1 MSCVNMKNIIKK
13 IALFWATIA
22 PGIFLVGYN
31 IGTGS
36 ITTMA
41 SAGAS
46 YGMTLT
52 WALALSCLFT
62 YVLIIAFSRY
72 TIITGKTALFSFKN
86 NFGRGVT
93 IFILFS
99 LLISEIVSCMGVMG
113 VVAQVIQEWSR
124 PITHDG
130 EGFNMIVVAGVICIL
145 LYYIFW
151 QGKQALFERR
161 YLACLFLLWEFVFL
175 LPCLL

>member
-93 IFILFS
+93 IFIFFS
-99 LLISEIVSCMGVMG
+99 LLISEIVSCMGVM
-113 VVAQVIQEWSR
+113 E
-124 PITHDG
+124 
-130 EGFNMIVVAGVICIL
+130 
-145 LYYIFW
+145 
-151 QGKQALFERR
+151 
-161 YLACLFLLWEFVFL
+161 
-175 LPCLL
+175 

>member
-93 IFILFS
+93 IFILK
-99 LLISEIVSCMGVMG
+99 
-113 VVAQVIQEWSR
+113 R
-124 PITHDG
+124 
-130 EGFNMIVVAGVICIL
+130 NCIL
-145 LYYIFW
+145 YGSY
-151 QGKQALFERR
+151 GGSGASNPRVVSS
-161 YLACLFLLWEFVFL
+161 YHS
-175 LPCLL
+175 

>member
-93 IFILFS
+93 IFILF
-99 LLISEIVSCMGVMG
+99 INK
-113 VVAQVIQEWSR
+113 R
-124 PITHDG
+124 
-130 EGFNMIVVAGVICIL
+130 NCIL
-145 LYYIFW
+145 YGSY
-151 QGKQALFERR
+151 GGSGASNPRVVSS
-161 YLACLFLLWEFVFL
+161 YHS
-175 LPCLL
+175 

>member
-72 TIITGKTALFSFKN
+72 TIITGKLHYLVLRITLVEELPSLFYF
-86 NFGRGVT
+86 
-93 IFILFS
+93 
-99 LLISEIVSCMGVMG
+99 
-113 VVAQVIQEWSR
+113 
-124 PITHDG
+124 
-130 EGFNMIVVAGVICIL
+130 
-145 LYYIFW
+145 LY
-151 QGKQALFERR
+151 
-161 YLACLFLLWEFVFL
+161 
-175 LPCLL
+175 

>member
-99 LLISEIVSCMGVMG
+99 LFSV
-113 VVAQVIQEWSR
+113 
-124 PITHDG
+124 
-130 EGFNMIVVAGVICIL
+130 
-145 LYYIFW
+145 
-151 QGKQALFERR
+151 
-161 YLACLFLLWEFVFL
+161 
-175 LPCLL
+175 

>member
-52 WALALSCLFT
+52 WALALSCFFDEFSSFFSVQINHLLLFQ
-62 YVLIIAFSRY
+62 
-72 TIITGKTALFSFKN
+72 SF
-86 NFGRGVT
+86 
-93 IFILFS
+93 
-99 LLISEIVSCMGVMG
+99 
-113 VVAQVIQEWSR
+113 
-124 PITHDG
+124 
-130 EGFNMIVVAGVICIL
+130 MICS
-145 LYYIFW
+145 
-151 QGKQALFERR
+151 
-161 YLACLFLLWEFVFL
+161 
-175 LPCLL
+175 

>member
-1 MSCVNMKNIIKK
+1 MKNIIKK

-62 YVLIIAFSRY
+62 YILIIAFSRY
-72 TIITGKTALFSFKN
+72 TIVTGKTSLFGFKN

-93 IFILFS
+93 IFILLS
-99 LLISEIVSCMGVMG
+99 LLISEIVS
-113 VVAQVIQEWSR
+113 SY
-124 PITHDG
+124 HS
-130 EGFNMIVVAGVICIL
+130 
-145 LYYIFW
+145 
-151 QGKQALFERR
+151 
-161 YLACLFLLWEFVFL
+161 
-175 LPCLL
+175 